1 MKDHLLI
8 LTAMGAATLIMAW
21 LPSLSK
27 KIKISY
33 PIILILVGFGLF
45 YAGTPLNWPDAYWPD
60 AWVMK
65 ISEAI
70 VIISLMGA
78 GLKINRAFSWK
89 TWRGALQL
97 ILITM
102 PVFMLAILF
111 LGIEFLHFSL
121 PASILL
127 AAVLAPTDPVLA
139 EEVQLS
145 GPKKDNE
152 EDTELQFIL
161 TAEAGINDGLAF
173 PFTYMAIL
181 VAQAGSWE
189 NFALG
194 EWVLYKVFI
203 KIILGIILG
212 FVLGRAV
219 GYLLE
224 KLPQVAN
231 IRTRDGFL
239 ALSTT
244 FFVYGLTE
252 LLYGYGFLAVFVA
265 GLTIRQVEIEEQDF
279 KHKMHNFVGEIE
291 RFLLVFW
298 LVLFGGSLLNG
309 VLENIGWQEILV
321 ALLIILVIRPIAGML
336 GLMGTRI
343 SIKERLGIS
352 FLGIKGI
359 GSIFYLAWA
368 FVTFGDFSERKE
380 MYAITSLVI
389 LFSIVIHGLT
399 APHIIKYVEEKG
411 ER

>member
-1 MKDHLLI
+1 
-8 LTAMGAATLIMAW
+8 MGAATLIMAW

-27 KIKISY
+27 KIKVSY

-45 YAGTPLNWPDAYWPD
+45 SAGIPLNWPDPNWPD
-60 AWVMK
+60 DWVMK

-78 GLKINRAFSWK
+78 GLKINRSFNWK
-89 TWRGALQL
+89 NWQGALQL
-97 ILITM
+97 IGITM
-102 PVFMLAILF
+102 PLFMLAILW
-111 LGIEFLHFSL
+111 LGMEFLHFSL
-121 PASILL
+121 PAAILL

-139 EEVQLS
+139 EEVQLT
-145 GPKKDNE
+145 GPRKDNE
-152 EDTELQFIL
+152 EDTELQFTL

-189 NFALG
+189 QFALG
-194 EWVLYKVFI
+194 EWVLYKVFT
-203 KIILGIILG
+203 KIILGILYG
-212 FVLGRAV
+212 FIIGRIV

-224 KLPQVAN
+224 KLPNVAN

-244 FFVYGLTE
+244 FFVYGLSE

-265 GLTIRQVEIEEQDF
+265 GLTIRRVEIHEKDF
-279 KHKMHNFVGEIE
+279 KNKMHNFVGEIE

-298 LVLFGGSLLNG
+298 LVLFGGSILNG
-309 VLENIGWQEILV
+309 AFENIGWKEITV
-321 ALLIILVIRPIAGML
+321 ALLIILVIRPLAGMVGLL
-336 GLMGTRI
+336 GTKI

-368 FVTFGDFSERKE
+368 FVTFGDFTERSQ

-399 APHIIKYVEEKG
+399 APHIIKYL
-411 ER
+411 ERK

>member
-1 MKDHLLI
+1 
-8 LTAMGAATLIMAW
+8 MGAATLIMAW

-27 KIKISY
+27 KIKVSY

-45 YAGTPLNWPDAYWPD
+45 SAGIPLNWPDPNWPD
-60 AWVMK
+60 DWVMK

-78 GLKINRAFSWK
+78 GLKINRSFNWK
-89 TWRGALQL
+89 NWQGALQL
-97 ILITM
+97 IGITM
-102 PVFMLAILF
+102 PLFMLAILW
-111 LGIEFLHFSL
+111 LGMEFLHFSL
-121 PASILL
+121 PAAILL

-139 EEVQLS
+139 EEVQLT
-145 GPKKDNE
+145 GPRKDNE
-152 EDTELQFIL
+152 KDTELQFTL

-189 NFALG
+189 QFALG
-194 EWVLYKVFI
+194 EWVLYKVFT
-203 KIILGIILG
+203 KIILGILYG
-212 FVLGRAV
+212 FIIGRMV

-224 KLPQVAN
+224 KLPNVAN

-244 FFVYGLTE
+244 FFVYGLSE

-265 GLTIRQVEIEEQDF
+265 GLTIRRVEIHEKDF
-279 KHKMHNFVGEIE
+279 KNKMHNFVGEIE

-298 LVLFGGSLLNG
+298 LVLFGGSILNG
-309 VLENIGWQEILV
+309 AFENIGWKEITV
-321 ALLIILVIRPIAGML
+321 ALLIILVIRPLAGMVGLL
-336 GLMGTRI
+336 GTKI

-368 FVTFGDFSERKE
+368 FVTFGDFTERSQ

-399 APHIIKYVEEKG
+399 APHIIKYL
-411 ER
+411 ERK

>member
-1 MKDHLLI
+1 
-8 LTAMGAATLIMAW
+8 MGAATLIMAW

-27 KIKISY
+27 KIKVSY

-45 YAGTPLNWPDAYWPD
+45 SAGIPLNWPDPNWPD
-60 AWVMK
+60 DWVMK

-78 GLKINRAFSWK
+78 GLKINRSFNWK
-89 TWRGALQL
+89 NWQGALQL
-97 ILITM
+97 IGITM
-102 PVFMLAILF
+102 PLFMLAILW
-111 LGIEFLHFSL
+111 LGMEFLHFSL
-121 PASILL
+121 PAAILL

-139 EEVQLS
+139 EEVQLT
-145 GPKKDNE
+145 GPRKDNE
-152 EDTELQFIL
+152 EDTELQFTL

-189 NFALG
+189 QFALG
-194 EWVLYKVFI
+194 EWVLYKVFT
-203 KIILGIILG
+203 KIILGILYG
-212 FVLGRAV
+212 FIIGRMV

-224 KLPQVAN
+224 KLPNVAN

-244 FFVYGLTE
+244 FFVYGLSE

-265 GLTIRQVEIEEQDF
+265 GLTIRRVEIHEKDF
-279 KHKMHNFVGEIE
+279 KNKMHNFVGEIE

-298 LVLFGGSLLNG
+298 LVLFGGSILNG
-309 VLENIGWQEILV
+309 VFENIGWKEITV
-321 ALLIILVIRPIAGML
+321 ALLIILVIRPLAGMVGLL
-336 GLMGTRI
+336 GTKI

-368 FVTFGDFSERKE
+368 FVTFGDFTERSQ

-399 APHIIKYVEEKG
+399 APHIIKYL
-411 ER
+411 ERK

>member
-1 MKDHLLI
+1 
-8 LTAMGAATLIMAW
+8 MGAATLIMAW

-27 KIKISY
+27 KIKVSY

-45 YAGTPLNWPDAYWPD
+45 SAGIPLNWPDPNWPD
-60 AWVMK
+60 DWVMK

-78 GLKINRAFSWK
+78 GLKINRSFNWK
-89 TWRGALQL
+89 NWQGALQL
-97 ILITM
+97 IGITM
-102 PVFMLAILF
+102 PLFMLAILW
-111 LGIEFLHFSL
+111 LGMEFLHFSL
-121 PASILL
+121 PAAILL

-139 EEVQLS
+139 EEVQLT
-145 GPKKDNE
+145 GPRKDNE
-152 EDTELQFIL
+152 EDTELQFTL

-189 NFALG
+189 QFAMG
-194 EWVLYKVFI
+194 EWVLYKVFT
-203 KIILGIILG
+203 KIILGILYG
-212 FVLGRAV
+212 FIIGRIV

-224 KLPQVAN
+224 KLPNVAN

-244 FFVYGLTE
+244 FFVYGLSE

-265 GLTIRQVEIEEQDF
+265 GLTIRRVEIHEKDF
-279 KHKMHNFVGEIE
+279 KNKMHNFVGEIE

-298 LVLFGGSLLNG
+298 LVLFGGSILNG
-309 VLENIGWQEILV
+309 AFENIGWKEITV
-321 ALLIILVIRPIAGML
+321 ALLIILVIRPLAGMVGLL
-336 GLMGTRI
+336 GTKI

-368 FVTFGDFSERKE
+368 FVTFGDFTERSQ

-399 APHIIKYVEEKG
+399 APHIIKYL
-411 ER
+411 ERK